1 MAAEVAGRCAI
12 ALAACLI
19 GKRLQKTPKMVNLSI
34 HRILSEQPL
43 APLEGSQFLI
53 VIASRQR

>member
-1 MAAEVAGRCAI
+1 
-12 ALAACLI
+12 
-19 GKRLQKTPKMVNLSI
+19 MVNLSI

-53 VIASRQR
+53 VIVSRQR